1 MAKLRC
7 RLCGGKL
14 VNNRCTFCGL
24 DNSCYDRDRTYQKT
38 FSDQR
43 RVERNAERGTP
54 AQPVQQPVQPQPVQK
69 QPVQKQPVRQ
79 GSVRPAMPA
88 KTASDPRSVY
98 RKTGAPA
105 PKKSG
110 WIAWITILIIILCA
124 FISFLSSGGF
134 TLPDS
139 FGSITSDGTYSDPSG
154 ESIDWDPYTG
164 VTRDIPADGETY
176 ETVLG
181 TGAYKTGIHLPEGV
195 YEIESYNP
203 NSKFHLSMRLN
214 YPNGFDKKMAKSDGR
229 DLGKL
234 GGDIMIHGRS
244 GTVGCF
250 PVGDIAIEEIFTICR
265 LAPARRIPEKGT
277 AAEGVVKEGG
287 QNASQGGFYPRKV
300 AVAAWRGSV
309 YRGREICNVVVN
321 PVQYD
326 AAANKARAYSK
337 ITYKVRFVPKAGAR
351 AMAGAPAT
359 KPVILPAD
367 NMLGNITM
375 NGASA
380 KAGDMAVK
388 ATGVAAGDDTRDY
401 LIISVDKYAEAVD
414 RFAEWKELLG
424 FRVHKVLKGSWNS
437 DAVKA
442 EVEKAYA
449 ENPALYYLLIVGDH
463 DDVPGQYMEHHAD
476 DGDFSVHYTDLYYGC
491 MDGEGDIRRAIN
503 SGVFYV
509 LHRDHGLVD
518 CWENPYFSVKHVDML
533 QNGDLLPVVFCVN
546 CDNGAFQADCLA
558 ERFLRKQ
565 GGGAVAVIAASDIS
579 YSGYNDALACG
590 LFDAIWPE
598 PGLRP
603 KFPGV
608 NSLGGETPAPT
619 YELGQI
625 LDQAQVRVSETF
637 GSPDPSVSSNEKN
650 DSFCRIVT
658 KEIYHCF
665 GDPSMQICTEM
676 PAPFSG
682 VSVTRGNGCVTVG
695 NGGETAR
702 ITFVNRRTGEVVS
715 HIAPSAVYTTADFED
730 VDVCVS
736 GHNRIPYID
745 AGKLTGIES
754 VQTDK
759 AAADGDEPMYDLSG
773 IRLYKEPQK
782 GIYIKG
788 HKKTVAGER

>member
-1 MAKLRC
+1 MVVATCAEAYARTEVSYKGGVDAPQRTVQRTDDGITVAYTFAGNAPSACNDGDGGCVWRIDGFGLRDAP
-7 RLCGGKL
+7 GGYA
-14 VNNRCTFCGL
+14 TPF
-24 DNSCYDRDRTYQKT
+24 
-38 FSDQR
+38 
-43 RVERNAERGTP
+43 RV
-54 AQPVQQPVQPQPVQK
+54 
-69 QPVQKQPVRQ
+69 
-79 GSVRPAMPA
+79 
-88 KTASDPRSVY
+88 D
-98 RKTGAPA
+98 
-105 PKKSG
+105 
-110 WIAWITILIIILCA
+110 A
-124 FISFLSSGGF
+124 FA
-134 TLPDS
+134 
-139 FGSITSDGTYSDPSG
+139 
-154 ESIDWDPYTG
+154 
-164 VTRDIPADGETY
+164 V
-176 ETVLG
+176 
-181 TGAYKTGIHLPEGV
+181 PEGCTAV
-195 YEIESYNP
+195 V
-203 NSKFHLSMRLN
+203 K
-214 YPNGFDKKMAKSDGR
+214 
-229 DLGKL
+229 
-234 GGDIMIHGRS
+234 
-244 GTVGCF
+244 TVDSAF
-250 PVGDIAIEEIFTICR
+250 VDYDCR

-326 AAANKARAYSK
+326 AAANKARAYSR
-337 ITYKVRFVPKAGAR
+337 ITYRVRFVPKAGVR
-351 AMAGAPAT
+351 ATAGAPAT

-388 ATGVAAGDDTRDY
+388 ATGVAASDDTRDY
-401 LIISVDKYAEAVD
+401 LIISIDKYAEAVD

-491 MDGEGDIRRAIN
+491 MDGEGDETPDIYRGRLSVSSPEEAATVVDKIIGYEKRPPTDAGFYERGVNCADYLDNDNGVADDYEDRRYVQTAEEIRAYMLGQGKDVERVYSTNYEITPKYWNRNYFSFGEPIPEDMLKPAFAWDGNEGDIRAAIN
-503 SGVFYV
+503 GGVFYV

>member
-1 MAKLRC
+1 MVVATCAEAYARTEVSHKGGVDAPQRTLQRTDDGITVAYTFAGNAPSACNDGDGGCVWRIDGFGLRDAP
-7 RLCGGKL
+7 GGYATPFR
-14 VNNRCTFCGL
+14 VDAFAVPEGCTA
-24 DNSCYDRDRTYQKT
+24 
-38 FSDQR
+38 
-43 RVERNAERGTP
+43 V
-54 AQPVQQPVQPQPVQK
+54 V
-69 QPVQKQPVRQ
+69 
-79 GSVRPAMPA
+79 
-88 KTASDPRSVY
+88 
-98 RKTGAPA
+98 
-105 PKKSG
+105 
-110 WIAWITILIIILCA
+110 
-124 FISFLSSGGF
+124 
-134 TLPDS
+134 
-139 FGSITSDGTYSDPSG
+139 
-154 ESIDWDPYTG
+154 
-164 VTRDIPADGETY
+164 
-176 ETVLG
+176 ETVDS
-181 TGAYKTGIHLPEGV
+181 AFVDY
-195 YEIESYNP
+195 
-203 NSKFHLSMRLN
+203 
-214 YPNGFDKKMAKSDGR
+214 D
-229 DLGKL
+229 
-234 GGDIMIHGRS
+234 
-244 GTVGCF
+244 
-250 PVGDIAIEEIFTICR
+250 CR

-277 AAEGVVKEGG
+277 AAEGVVKESG

-449 ENPALYYLLIVGDH
+449 ENPALYYMLIVGDH

-491 MDGEGDIRRAIN
+491 MDGEGDETPDIYRGRLSVSSPEEAATVVDKIIGYEKTPPTDAGFYERGVNCADYLDNDNGVADDYEDRRYVQTAEEIRAYMLGQGKDVERVYSTNYEITPKYWNRNYFSFGEPIPEDMLKPAFAWDGNEGDIRRAIN
-503 SGVFYV
+503 SGMFYV

-637 GSPDPSVSSNEKN
+637 GSSDPSVSSNEKN

-665 GDPSMQICTEM
+665 GDPSMQIRTEM

>member
-1 MAKLRC
+1 MVVATCAEAYARTEVSHKGGVDAPQRTVQHTDDGITVAYMFTGNAPSACNAGDGGCVWRIEGFGLRDAP
-7 RLCGGKL
+7 GGYATPFR
-14 VNNRCTFCGL
+14 VDAFAVPEGCTA
-24 DNSCYDRDRTYQKT
+24 
-38 FSDQR
+38 
-43 RVERNAERGTP
+43 V
-54 AQPVQQPVQPQPVQK
+54 V
-69 QPVQKQPVRQ
+69 
-79 GSVRPAMPA
+79 
-88 KTASDPRSVY
+88 
-98 RKTGAPA
+98 
-105 PKKSG
+105 
-110 WIAWITILIIILCA
+110 
-124 FISFLSSGGF
+124 
-134 TLPDS
+134 
-139 FGSITSDGTYSDPSG
+139 
-154 ESIDWDPYTG
+154 
-164 VTRDIPADGETY
+164 
-176 ETVLG
+176 ETVDS
-181 TGAYKTGIHLPEGV
+181 AFVDY
-195 YEIESYNP
+195 
-203 NSKFHLSMRLN
+203 
-214 YPNGFDKKMAKSDGR
+214 D
-229 DLGKL
+229 
-234 GGDIMIHGRS
+234 
-244 GTVGCF
+244 
-250 PVGDIAIEEIFTICR
+250 CR

-463 DDVPGQYMEHHAD
+463 DDVPGQYVEHHAD

-491 MDGEGDIRRAIN
+491 MDGEGDETPDIYRGRLSVSSPEEAATVVDKIIGYEKTPPTDAGFYERGVNCADYLDNDNGVADDYEDRRYVQTAEEIRAYMLGQGKDVERVYSTNYEITPKYWNRNYFSFGEPIPEDMLKPAFAWDGNEGDIRRAIN

-665 GDPSMQICTEM
+665 GDPSMQIRTEM

>member
-1 MAKLRC
+1 MVVATCAEAYARTEVSHKGGVDAPQRTLQRTDDGITVAYAFAGNAPSACNDGDGGCVWRIDGFGLRDAP
-7 RLCGGKL
+7 GGYATPFR
-14 VNNRCTFCGL
+14 VDAFAVPEGCTA
-24 DNSCYDRDRTYQKT
+24 
-38 FSDQR
+38 
-43 RVERNAERGTP
+43 V
-54 AQPVQQPVQPQPVQK
+54 V
-69 QPVQKQPVRQ
+69 
-79 GSVRPAMPA
+79 
-88 KTASDPRSVY
+88 
-98 RKTGAPA
+98 
-105 PKKSG
+105 
-110 WIAWITILIIILCA
+110 
-124 FISFLSSGGF
+124 
-134 TLPDS
+134 
-139 FGSITSDGTYSDPSG
+139 
-154 ESIDWDPYTG
+154 
-164 VTRDIPADGETY
+164 
-176 ETVLG
+176 ETVDS
-181 TGAYKTGIHLPEGV
+181 AFVDY
-195 YEIESYNP
+195 
-203 NSKFHLSMRLN
+203 
-214 YPNGFDKKMAKSDGR
+214 D
-229 DLGKL
+229 
-234 GGDIMIHGRS
+234 
-244 GTVGCF
+244 
-250 PVGDIAIEEIFTICR
+250 CR

-300 AVAAWRGSV
+300 AVSAWRGSV

-491 MDGEGDIRRAIN
+491 MDGEGDETPDIYRGRLSVSSPEEAATVVDKIIGYEKRPPTDAGFYERGVNCADYLDNDNGVADDYEDRRYVQTAEEIRAYMLGQGKDVERVYSTNYEITPKYWNRNYFSFGEPIPEDMLKPAFAWDGNEGDIRRAIN

>member
-1 MAKLRC
+1 MVVATCAEAYARTEVSRKGGVDAPQRTVQRTDDGITVAYMFTGNAPSACNAGDGGCVWRIEGFGLRDAP
-7 RLCGGKL
+7 GGYATPFR
-14 VNNRCTFCGL
+14 VDAFAVPEGCTA
-24 DNSCYDRDRTYQKT
+24 
-38 FSDQR
+38 
-43 RVERNAERGTP
+43 V
-54 AQPVQQPVQPQPVQK
+54 V
-69 QPVQKQPVRQ
+69 
-79 GSVRPAMPA
+79 
-88 KTASDPRSVY
+88 
-98 RKTGAPA
+98 
-105 PKKSG
+105 
-110 WIAWITILIIILCA
+110 
-124 FISFLSSGGF
+124 
-134 TLPDS
+134 
-139 FGSITSDGTYSDPSG
+139 
-154 ESIDWDPYTG
+154 
-164 VTRDIPADGETY
+164 
-176 ETVLG
+176 ETVDS
-181 TGAYKTGIHLPEGV
+181 AFVDY
-195 YEIESYNP
+195 
-203 NSKFHLSMRLN
+203 
-214 YPNGFDKKMAKSDGR
+214 D
-229 DLGKL
+229 
-234 GGDIMIHGRS
+234 
-244 GTVGCF
+244 
-250 PVGDIAIEEIFTICR
+250 CR

-491 MDGEGDIRRAIN
+491 MDGECDETPDIYRGRLSVSSPEEAATVVDKIIGYEKRPPTDAGFYERGVNCADYLDNDNGVADDYEDRRYVQTAEEIRAYMLGQGKDVERVYSTNYEITPKYWNRNYFSFGEPIPEDMLKPAFAWDGNEGDIRRAIN

-759 AAADGDEPMYDLSG
+759 AAADGDGPMYDLSG

>member
-1 MAKLRC
+1 MVVATCAEAYARTEVSHKGGVDAPQRTLQRTDDGITVAYMFTGNAPSACNVGDGGCVWRIEGFGLRDAP
-7 RLCGGKL
+7 GGYATPFR
-14 VNNRCTFCGL
+14 VDAFAVPEGCTA
-24 DNSCYDRDRTYQKT
+24 
-38 FSDQR
+38 
-43 RVERNAERGTP
+43 V
-54 AQPVQQPVQPQPVQK
+54 V
-69 QPVQKQPVRQ
+69 
-79 GSVRPAMPA
+79 
-88 KTASDPRSVY
+88 
-98 RKTGAPA
+98 
-105 PKKSG
+105 
-110 WIAWITILIIILCA
+110 
-124 FISFLSSGGF
+124 
-134 TLPDS
+134 
-139 FGSITSDGTYSDPSG
+139 
-154 ESIDWDPYTG
+154 
-164 VTRDIPADGETY
+164 
-176 ETVLG
+176 ETVDS
-181 TGAYKTGIHLPEGV
+181 AFVDY
-195 YEIESYNP
+195 
-203 NSKFHLSMRLN
+203 
-214 YPNGFDKKMAKSDGR
+214 D
-229 DLGKL
+229 
-234 GGDIMIHGRS
+234 
-244 GTVGCF
+244 
-250 PVGDIAIEEIFTICR
+250 CR

-380 KAGDMAVK
+380 KTNDMAVK
-388 ATGVAAGDDTRDY
+388 AAGAAAGDDTRDY

-414 RFAEWKELLG
+414 RFAAWKELLG

-437 DAVKA
+437 DDVKA

-449 ENPALYYLLIVGDH
+449 ENPALYYMLIVGDH

-491 MDGEGDIRRAIN
+491 MDGECDETPDIYRGRLSVSSPEEAATVVDKIIGYEKTPPTDAGFYERGVNCADYLDNDNGVADDYEDRRYVQTAEEIRAYMLGQGKDVERVYSTNYEITPKYWNRNYFSFGEPIPEDMLKLAFAWDGNEGDIRRAIN

>member
-1 MAKLRC
+1 MVVTTCAEAYARIEVSHKGGVDAPQRTLQRTDDGITVAYTFAGNAPSACNDGDGGCVWRIDGFGLRDAP
-7 RLCGGKL
+7 GGYATPFR
-14 VNNRCTFCGL
+14 VDAFAVPEGCT
-24 DNSCYDRDRTYQKT
+24 T
-38 FSDQR
+38 
-43 RVERNAERGTP
+43 V
-54 AQPVQQPVQPQPVQK
+54 V
-69 QPVQKQPVRQ
+69 
-79 GSVRPAMPA
+79 
-88 KTASDPRSVY
+88 
-98 RKTGAPA
+98 
-105 PKKSG
+105 
-110 WIAWITILIIILCA
+110 
-124 FISFLSSGGF
+124 
-134 TLPDS
+134 
-139 FGSITSDGTYSDPSG
+139 
-154 ESIDWDPYTG
+154 
-164 VTRDIPADGETY
+164 
-176 ETVLG
+176 ETVDS
-181 TGAYKTGIHLPEGV
+181 AFVDY
-195 YEIESYNP
+195 
-203 NSKFHLSMRLN
+203 
-214 YPNGFDKKMAKSDGR
+214 D
-229 DLGKL
+229 
-234 GGDIMIHGRS
+234 
-244 GTVGCF
+244 
-250 PVGDIAIEEIFTICR
+250 CR

-277 AAEGVVKEGG
+277 AAEGVVKESG
-287 QNASQGGFYPRKV
+287 QNASQGGFFPRNV

-414 RFAEWKELLG
+414 RFAAWKELLG

-491 MDGEGDIRRAIN
+491 MDGEDDETPDIYRGRLSVSSPEEAATVVDKIIAYEKTPPTDAGFYERGVNCADYLDNDNGVADDYEDRRYVQTAEEIRAYMLGQGKDVERVYSTNYEITPKYWNRNYFSFGEPIPEDMLKPAFAWDGNEGDIRRAIN

>member
-1 MAKLRC
+1 MVVTTCAEAYARIEVSHKGGVDAPQRTLQRTDDGITVAYTFAGNAPSACNDGDGGCVWRIDGFGLRDAP
-7 RLCGGKL
+7 GGYATPFR
-14 VNNRCTFCGL
+14 VDAFAVPEGCT
-24 DNSCYDRDRTYQKT
+24 T
-38 FSDQR
+38 
-43 RVERNAERGTP
+43 V
-54 AQPVQQPVQPQPVQK
+54 V
-69 QPVQKQPVRQ
+69 
-79 GSVRPAMPA
+79 
-88 KTASDPRSVY
+88 
-98 RKTGAPA
+98 
-105 PKKSG
+105 
-110 WIAWITILIIILCA
+110 
-124 FISFLSSGGF
+124 
-134 TLPDS
+134 
-139 FGSITSDGTYSDPSG
+139 
-154 ESIDWDPYTG
+154 
-164 VTRDIPADGETY
+164 
-176 ETVLG
+176 ETVDS
-181 TGAYKTGIHLPEGV
+181 AFVDY
-195 YEIESYNP
+195 
-203 NSKFHLSMRLN
+203 
-214 YPNGFDKKMAKSDGR
+214 D
-229 DLGKL
+229 
-234 GGDIMIHGRS
+234 
-244 GTVGCF
+244 
-250 PVGDIAIEEIFTICR
+250 CR

-277 AAEGVVKEGG
+277 AAEGVVKESG
-287 QNASQGGFYPRKV
+287 QNASQGGFFPRNV

-414 RFAEWKELLG
+414 RFAAWKELLG

-491 MDGEGDIRRAIN
+491 MDGEDDETPDIYRGRLSVSSPEEAATVVDKIIGYEKTPPTDAGFYERGVNCADYLDNDNGVADDYEDRRYVQTAEEIRAYMLGQGKDVERVYSTNYEITPKYWNRNYFSFGEPIPEDMLKPAFAWDGNEGDIRRAIN

>member
-1 MAKLRC
+1 MVVATCAEAYARTEVSHKGGVDAPQRTVQRTDDGITVAYMFTGNVPSACNAGDGGCVWRIEGFGLRDAP
-7 RLCGGKL
+7 GGYATPFR
-14 VNNRCTFCGL
+14 VDAFAVPEGCTA
-24 DNSCYDRDRTYQKT
+24 
-38 FSDQR
+38 
-43 RVERNAERGTP
+43 V
-54 AQPVQQPVQPQPVQK
+54 V
-69 QPVQKQPVRQ
+69 
-79 GSVRPAMPA
+79 
-88 KTASDPRSVY
+88 
-98 RKTGAPA
+98 
-105 PKKSG
+105 
-110 WIAWITILIIILCA
+110 
-124 FISFLSSGGF
+124 
-134 TLPDS
+134 
-139 FGSITSDGTYSDPSG
+139 
-154 ESIDWDPYTG
+154 
-164 VTRDIPADGETY
+164 
-176 ETVLG
+176 ETVDS
-181 TGAYKTGIHLPEGV
+181 AFVDY
-195 YEIESYNP
+195 
-203 NSKFHLSMRLN
+203 
-214 YPNGFDKKMAKSDGR
+214 D
-229 DLGKL
+229 
-234 GGDIMIHGRS
+234 
-244 GTVGCF
+244 
-250 PVGDIAIEEIFTICR
+250 CR

-351 AMAGAPAT
+351 AMAGAPAA

-367 NMLGNITM
+367 NMLGNITV

-380 KAGDMAVK
+380 KTNDMAVK
-388 ATGVAAGDDTRDY
+388 AAGAAAGDDTRDY

-414 RFAEWKELLG
+414 RFAAWKELLG

-437 DAVKA
+437 DDVKA

-449 ENPALYYLLIVGDH
+449 ENPALYYMLIVGDH

-491 MDGEGDIRRAIN
+491 MDGEGDETPDIYRGRLSVSSPEEAATVVDKIIGYEKTPPTDAGFYERGVNCADYLDNDNGVADDYEDRRYVQTAEEIRAYMLGQGKDVERVYSTNYEITPKYWNRNYFSFGEPIPEDMLKPAFAWDGNEGDIRRAIN

>member
-1 MAKLRC
+1 MVVATCAEAYARTEVSHKGGVDAPQRTLQRTDDGITVAYTFAGNAPSACNDGDGGCVWRIEGFGLRDAP
-7 RLCGGKL
+7 GGYATPFR
-14 VNNRCTFCGL
+14 VDAFAVPEGCTA
-24 DNSCYDRDRTYQKT
+24 
-38 FSDQR
+38 
-43 RVERNAERGTP
+43 V
-54 AQPVQQPVQPQPVQK
+54 V
-69 QPVQKQPVRQ
+69 
-79 GSVRPAMPA
+79 
-88 KTASDPRSVY
+88 
-98 RKTGAPA
+98 
-105 PKKSG
+105 
-110 WIAWITILIIILCA
+110 
-124 FISFLSSGGF
+124 
-134 TLPDS
+134 
-139 FGSITSDGTYSDPSG
+139 
-154 ESIDWDPYTG
+154 
-164 VTRDIPADGETY
+164 
-176 ETVLG
+176 ETVDS
-181 TGAYKTGIHLPEGV
+181 AFVDY
-195 YEIESYNP
+195 
-203 NSKFHLSMRLN
+203 
-214 YPNGFDKKMAKSDGR
+214 D
-229 DLGKL
+229 
-234 GGDIMIHGRS
+234 
-244 GTVGCF
+244 
-250 PVGDIAIEEIFTICR
+250 CR

-326 AAANKARAYSK
+326 ATANKARAYSK

-388 ATGVAAGDDTRDY
+388 ATGAAAGDDTRDY

-491 MDGEGDIRRAIN
+491 MDGECDETPDIYRGRLSVSSPEEAATVVDKIIGYEKRPPTDAGFYERGVNCADYLDNDNGVADDYEDRRYVQTAEEIRAYMLGQGKDVERVYSTNYEITPKYWNRNYFSFGEPIPEDMLKPAFAWDGNEGDIRRAIN

>member
-1 MAKLRC
+1 MVVATCAEAYARTEVSHKGGVDAPQRTLQRTDDGITVAYTFAGNAPSACNVGDGGCVWRIEGFGLRDAP
-7 RLCGGKL
+7 GGYATPFR
-14 VNNRCTFCGL
+14 VDAFAVPEGCTA
-24 DNSCYDRDRTYQKT
+24 
-38 FSDQR
+38 
-43 RVERNAERGTP
+43 V
-54 AQPVQQPVQPQPVQK
+54 V
-69 QPVQKQPVRQ
+69 
-79 GSVRPAMPA
+79 
-88 KTASDPRSVY
+88 
-98 RKTGAPA
+98 
-105 PKKSG
+105 
-110 WIAWITILIIILCA
+110 
-124 FISFLSSGGF
+124 
-134 TLPDS
+134 
-139 FGSITSDGTYSDPSG
+139 
-154 ESIDWDPYTG
+154 
-164 VTRDIPADGETY
+164 
-176 ETVLG
+176 ETVDS
-181 TGAYKTGIHLPEGV
+181 AFVDY
-195 YEIESYNP
+195 
-203 NSKFHLSMRLN
+203 
-214 YPNGFDKKMAKSDGR
+214 D
-229 DLGKL
+229 
-234 GGDIMIHGRS
+234 
-244 GTVGCF
+244 
-250 PVGDIAIEEIFTICR
+250 CR

-287 QNASQGGFYPRKV
+287 QNASQGGFYPRN
-300 AVAAWRGSV
+300 VAAAAGRVDV

-326 AAANKARAYSK
+326 AAANKARAYTR

-351 AMAGAPAT
+351 TAAGAPAA
-359 KPVILPAD
+359 KPVVLPGD

-491 MDGEGDIRRAIN
+491 MDGEGDETPDIYRGRLSVSSPEEAATVVDKIIGYEKRPPTDAGFYERGVNCADYLDNDNGVADDYEDRRYVQTAEEIRAYMLGQGKDVERVYSTNYEITPKYWNRNYFSFGEPITEDMLKPAFAWDGNEGDIRAAIN
-503 SGVFYV
+503 GGVFYV

-665 GDPSMQICTEM
+665 GDPSMQIRTEM

-759 AAADGDEPMYDLSG
+759 AAADGDGPMYDLSG

>member
-1 MAKLRC
+1 MVVATCAEAYARTEVSHKGGVDAPQRTVQRTDDGITVAYMFTGNVPSACNVGDGGCVWRIEGFGLRDAP
-7 RLCGGKL
+7 GGYATPFR
-14 VNNRCTFCGL
+14 VDAFAVPEGCTA
-24 DNSCYDRDRTYQKT
+24 
-38 FSDQR
+38 
-43 RVERNAERGTP
+43 V
-54 AQPVQQPVQPQPVQK
+54 V
-69 QPVQKQPVRQ
+69 
-79 GSVRPAMPA
+79 
-88 KTASDPRSVY
+88 
-98 RKTGAPA
+98 
-105 PKKSG
+105 
-110 WIAWITILIIILCA
+110 
-124 FISFLSSGGF
+124 
-134 TLPDS
+134 
-139 FGSITSDGTYSDPSG
+139 
-154 ESIDWDPYTG
+154 
-164 VTRDIPADGETY
+164 
-176 ETVLG
+176 ETVDS
-181 TGAYKTGIHLPEGV
+181 AFVDY
-195 YEIESYNP
+195 
-203 NSKFHLSMRLN
+203 
-214 YPNGFDKKMAKSDGR
+214 D
-229 DLGKL
+229 
-234 GGDIMIHGRS
+234 
-244 GTVGCF
+244 
-250 PVGDIAIEEIFTICR
+250 CR

-424 FRVHKVLKGSWNS
+424 FRVHKVLKDGWNS

-491 MDGEGDIRRAIN
+491 MDGEGDETPDIYRGRLSVSSPEEAATVVDKIIGYEKTPPTTDAGFYERGVNCADYLDNDNGVADDYEDRRYVQTAEEIRAYMLGQGKDVERVYSTNYEITPKYWNRNYFSFGEPIPEDMLKPAFAWDGNEGDIRRAIN

-715 HIAPSAVYTTADFED
+715 HVAPSAVYTTADFED

>member
-1 MAKLRC
+1 MVVATCAEAYARTEVSHKGGVDAPQRTLQRTDDGITVAYTFAGNAPSACNDGDGGCVWRIDGFGLRDAP
-7 RLCGGKL
+7 GGYATPFR
-14 VNNRCTFCGL
+14 VDAFAVPEGCTA
-24 DNSCYDRDRTYQKT
+24 
-38 FSDQR
+38 
-43 RVERNAERGTP
+43 V
-54 AQPVQQPVQPQPVQK
+54 V
-69 QPVQKQPVRQ
+69 
-79 GSVRPAMPA
+79 
-88 KTASDPRSVY
+88 
-98 RKTGAPA
+98 
-105 PKKSG
+105 
-110 WIAWITILIIILCA
+110 
-124 FISFLSSGGF
+124 
-134 TLPDS
+134 
-139 FGSITSDGTYSDPSG
+139 
-154 ESIDWDPYTG
+154 
-164 VTRDIPADGETY
+164 
-176 ETVLG
+176 ETVDS
-181 TGAYKTGIHLPEGV
+181 AFVDY
-195 YEIESYNP
+195 
-203 NSKFHLSMRLN
+203 
-214 YPNGFDKKMAKSDGR
+214 D
-229 DLGKL
+229 
-234 GGDIMIHGRS
+234 
-244 GTVGCF
+244 
-250 PVGDIAIEEIFTICR
+250 CR

-491 MDGEGDIRRAIN
+491 MDGECDETPDIYRGRLSVSSPEEAATVVDKIIGYEKRPPTDAGFYERGVNCADYLDNDNGVADDYEDRRYVQTAEEIRAYMLGQGKDVERVYSTNYEITPKYWNRNYFSFGEPIPEDMLKPAFAWDGNEGDIRRAIN

-603 KFPGV
+603 KFPVV

-759 AAADGDEPMYDLSG
+759 AAADGDGPMYDLSG

>member
-1 MAKLRC
+1 MLALAAWAGAYARTEVSHKGGVDAPQRTVQRTDDGITVAYMFTGNVPSACNDGDGGCVWRIDGFGLRDAP
-7 RLCGGKL
+7 GGYATPFR
-14 VNNRCTFCGL
+14 VDAFAVPEGCTA
-24 DNSCYDRDRTYQKT
+24 
-38 FSDQR
+38 
-43 RVERNAERGTP
+43 V
-54 AQPVQQPVQPQPVQK
+54 V
-69 QPVQKQPVRQ
+69 
-79 GSVRPAMPA
+79 
-88 KTASDPRSVY
+88 
-98 RKTGAPA
+98 
-105 PKKSG
+105 
-110 WIAWITILIIILCA
+110 
-124 FISFLSSGGF
+124 
-134 TLPDS
+134 
-139 FGSITSDGTYSDPSG
+139 
-154 ESIDWDPYTG
+154 
-164 VTRDIPADGETY
+164 
-176 ETVLG
+176 ETVDS
-181 TGAYKTGIHLPEGV
+181 AFVDY
-195 YEIESYNP
+195 
-203 NSKFHLSMRLN
+203 
-214 YPNGFDKKMAKSDGR
+214 D
-229 DLGKL
+229 
-234 GGDIMIHGRS
+234 
-244 GTVGCF
+244 
-250 PVGDIAIEEIFTICR
+250 CR

-491 MDGEGDIRRAIN
+491 MDGECDETPDIYRGRLSVSSPEEAATVVDKIIGYEKRPPTDAGFYERGVNCADYLDNDNGVADDYEDRRYVQTAEEIRAYMLGQGKDVERVYSTNYEITPKYWNRNYFSFGEPIPEDMLKPAFAWDGNEGDIRRAIN

>member
-1 MAKLRC
+1 MVVATCAEAYARTEVSHKGGVDAPQRTLQRTDDGITVAYTFAGNAPSACNDGDGGCVWRIEGFGLRDAP
-7 RLCGGKL
+7 GGYATPFR
-14 VNNRCTFCGL
+14 VDAFAVPEGCTA
-24 DNSCYDRDRTYQKT
+24 
-38 FSDQR
+38 
-43 RVERNAERGTP
+43 V
-54 AQPVQQPVQPQPVQK
+54 V
-69 QPVQKQPVRQ
+69 
-79 GSVRPAMPA
+79 
-88 KTASDPRSVY
+88 
-98 RKTGAPA
+98 
-105 PKKSG
+105 
-110 WIAWITILIIILCA
+110 
-124 FISFLSSGGF
+124 
-134 TLPDS
+134 
-139 FGSITSDGTYSDPSG
+139 
-154 ESIDWDPYTG
+154 
-164 VTRDIPADGETY
+164 
-176 ETVLG
+176 ETVDS
-181 TGAYKTGIHLPEGV
+181 AFVDY
-195 YEIESYNP
+195 
-203 NSKFHLSMRLN
+203 
-214 YPNGFDKKMAKSDGR
+214 D
-229 DLGKL
+229 
-234 GGDIMIHGRS
+234 
-244 GTVGCF
+244 
-250 PVGDIAIEEIFTICR
+250 CR

-388 ATGVAAGDDTRDY
+388 ATGAAAGDDTRDY

-491 MDGEGDIRRAIN
+491 MDGEGDETPDIYRGRLSVSSPEEAATVVDKIIGYEKRPPTDAGFYERGVNCADYLDNDNGVADDYEDRRYVQTAEEIRAYMLGQGKDVERVYSTNYEITPKYWNRNYFSFGEPIPEDMLKPAFAWDGNEGDIRRAIN

-665 GDPSMQICTEM
+665 GDPSLQIRTEM

-759 AAADGDEPMYDLSG
+759 AAADGDGPMYDLSG

>member
-1 MAKLRC
+1 MVVATCAEAYARIEVSHKGGVDAPQRTVQRTDDGITVAYTFAGNAPSACNDGDGGCVWRIDGFGLRDAP
-7 RLCGGKL
+7 GGYATPFR
-14 VNNRCTFCGL
+14 VDAFAVPEGCTA
-24 DNSCYDRDRTYQKT
+24 
-38 FSDQR
+38 
-43 RVERNAERGTP
+43 V
-54 AQPVQQPVQPQPVQK
+54 V
-69 QPVQKQPVRQ
+69 
-79 GSVRPAMPA
+79 
-88 KTASDPRSVY
+88 
-98 RKTGAPA
+98 
-105 PKKSG
+105 
-110 WIAWITILIIILCA
+110 
-124 FISFLSSGGF
+124 
-134 TLPDS
+134 
-139 FGSITSDGTYSDPSG
+139 
-154 ESIDWDPYTG
+154 
-164 VTRDIPADGETY
+164 
-176 ETVLG
+176 ETVDS
-181 TGAYKTGIHLPEGV
+181 AFVDY
-195 YEIESYNP
+195 
-203 NSKFHLSMRLN
+203 
-214 YPNGFDKKMAKSDGR
+214 D
-229 DLGKL
+229 
-234 GGDIMIHGRS
+234 
-244 GTVGCF
+244 
-250 PVGDIAIEEIFTICR
+250 CR

-300 AVAAWRGSV
+300 AAAAGRVDV

-351 AMAGAPAT
+351 ATAGAPAT

-491 MDGEGDIRRAIN
+491 MDGECDETPDIYRGRLSVSSPEEAATVVDKIIGYEKRPPTDAGFYERGVNCADYLDNDNGVADDYEDRRYVQTAEEIRAYMLGQGKDVERVYSTNYEITPKYWNRNYFSFGEPIPEDMLKPAFAWDGNEGDIRRAIN

-665 GDPSMQICTEM
+665 GDPSMQIRTEM

>member
-1 MAKLRC
+1 MVVATCAEAYARTEVSHKGGVDAPQRTVQRTDDGITVAYMFTGNIPSACNAGDGGCVWRIEGFGLRDAP
-7 RLCGGKL
+7 GGYA
-14 VNNRCTFCGL
+14 TPF
-24 DNSCYDRDRTYQKT
+24 
-38 FSDQR
+38 
-43 RVERNAERGTP
+43 RVDAFAVPEG
-54 AQPVQQPVQPQPVQK
+54 
-69 QPVQKQPVRQ
+69 
-79 GSVRPAMPA
+79 
-88 KTASDPRSVY
+88 
-98 RKTGAPA
+98 
-105 PKKSG
+105 
-110 WIAWITILIIILCA
+110 CA
-124 FISFLSSGGF
+124 A
-134 TLPDS
+134 
-139 FGSITSDGTYSDPSG
+139 
-154 ESIDWDPYTG
+154 
-164 VTRDIPADGETY
+164 VV
-176 ETVLG
+176 ETVDS
-181 TGAYKTGIHLPEGV
+181 AFVDY
-195 YEIESYNP
+195 
-203 NSKFHLSMRLN
+203 
-214 YPNGFDKKMAKSDGR
+214 D
-229 DLGKL
+229 
-234 GGDIMIHGRS
+234 
-244 GTVGCF
+244 
-250 PVGDIAIEEIFTICR
+250 CR

-351 AMAGAPAT
+351 TAAGAPAA
-359 KPVILPAD
+359 KPVVLPGD
-367 NMLGNITM
+367 NMLGNTTM

-491 MDGEGDIRRAIN
+491 MDGECDETPDIYRGRLSVSSPEEAATVVDKIIGYEKRPPTDAGFYERGVNCADYLDNDNGVADDYEDRRYVQTAEEIRAYMLGQGKDVERVYSTNYEITPKYWNRNYFSFGEPIPEDMLKPAFAWDGNEGDIRRAIN

-558 ERFLRKQ
+558 ESFLRKQ

>member
-1 MAKLRC
+1 MVVATCAEAYARTEVSHKGGVDAPQRTLQRTDDGITVAYTFAGNAPSACNDGDGGCVWRIDGFGLRDAP
-7 RLCGGKL
+7 GGYATPFR
-14 VNNRCTFCGL
+14 VDAFAVPEGCTA
-24 DNSCYDRDRTYQKT
+24 
-38 FSDQR
+38 
-43 RVERNAERGTP
+43 V
-54 AQPVQQPVQPQPVQK
+54 V
-69 QPVQKQPVRQ
+69 
-79 GSVRPAMPA
+79 
-88 KTASDPRSVY
+88 
-98 RKTGAPA
+98 
-105 PKKSG
+105 
-110 WIAWITILIIILCA
+110 
-124 FISFLSSGGF
+124 
-134 TLPDS
+134 
-139 FGSITSDGTYSDPSG
+139 
-154 ESIDWDPYTG
+154 
-164 VTRDIPADGETY
+164 
-176 ETVLG
+176 ETVDS
-181 TGAYKTGIHLPEGV
+181 AFVDY
-195 YEIESYNP
+195 
-203 NSKFHLSMRLN
+203 
-214 YPNGFDKKMAKSDGR
+214 D
-229 DLGKL
+229 
-234 GGDIMIHGRS
+234 
-244 GTVGCF
+244 
-250 PVGDIAIEEIFTICR
+250 CR

-491 MDGEGDIRRAIN
+491 MDGEGDETPDIYRGRLSVSSPEEAATVVDKIIGYEKTPPTDAGFYERGVNCADYLDNDNGVADDYEDRRYVQTAEEIRAYMLGQGKDVERVYSTNYEITPKYWNRNYFSFGEPIPEDMLKPAFAWDGNEGDIRRAIN

-759 AAADGDEPMYDLSG
+759 AAADGDGPMYDLSG

>member
-1 MAKLRC
+1 MLVVAAWAGAYARPEMPQDGGVEAPQRTVQRTDDGITVAYTFTGNGPSACNARDGGCVWRIEGFGLRDAP
-7 RLCGGKL
+7 GGYATPFR
-14 VNNRCTFCGL
+14 VDAFAVPEGCT
-24 DNSCYDRDRTYQKT
+24 T
-38 FSDQR
+38 
-43 RVERNAERGTP
+43 V
-54 AQPVQQPVQPQPVQK
+54 V
-69 QPVQKQPVRQ
+69 
-79 GSVRPAMPA
+79 
-88 KTASDPRSVY
+88 
-98 RKTGAPA
+98 
-105 PKKSG
+105 
-110 WIAWITILIIILCA
+110 
-124 FISFLSSGGF
+124 
-134 TLPDS
+134 
-139 FGSITSDGTYSDPSG
+139 
-154 ESIDWDPYTG
+154 
-164 VTRDIPADGETY
+164 
-176 ETVLG
+176 ETVDS
-181 TGAYKTGIHLPEGV
+181 AFVDY
-195 YEIESYNP
+195 
-203 NSKFHLSMRLN
+203 
-214 YPNGFDKKMAKSDGR
+214 D
-229 DLGKL
+229 
-234 GGDIMIHGRS
+234 
-244 GTVGCF
+244 
-250 PVGDIAIEEIFTICR
+250 CR

-287 QNASQGGFYPRKV
+287 QNASQGGFFPRN
-300 AVAAWRGSV
+300 VAAAAGRVDV
-309 YRGREICNVVVN
+309 YRGQEICNIVVN

-326 AAANKARAYSK
+326 AAANKARAYTR

-351 AMAGAPAT
+351 TAAGAPAA
-359 KPVILPAD
+359 KPVVLPGD

-414 RFAEWKELLG
+414 RFAAWKELLG

-491 MDGEGDIRRAIN
+491 MDGECDETPDIYRGRLSVSSPEEAATVVDKIIGYEKTPPTDAGFYERGVNCADYLDNDNGVADDYEDRRYVQTAEEIRAYMLGQGKDVERVYSTNYEITPKYWNRNYFSFGEPIPEDMLKPAFAWDGNEGDIRRAIN

-759 AAADGDEPMYDLSG
+759 AAADGDGPMYDLSG

>member
-1 MAKLRC
+1 MLVVAAWAGAYARPEMPQDGGVEAPQRTVQRTDDGITVAYTFTGNGPSACNARDGGCVWRIEGFGLRDAP
-7 RLCGGKL
+7 GGYATPFR
-14 VNNRCTFCGL
+14 VDAFAVPEGCT
-24 DNSCYDRDRTYQKT
+24 T
-38 FSDQR
+38 
-43 RVERNAERGTP
+43 V
-54 AQPVQQPVQPQPVQK
+54 V
-69 QPVQKQPVRQ
+69 
-79 GSVRPAMPA
+79 
-88 KTASDPRSVY
+88 
-98 RKTGAPA
+98 
-105 PKKSG
+105 
-110 WIAWITILIIILCA
+110 
-124 FISFLSSGGF
+124 
-134 TLPDS
+134 
-139 FGSITSDGTYSDPSG
+139 
-154 ESIDWDPYTG
+154 
-164 VTRDIPADGETY
+164 
-176 ETVLG
+176 ETVDS
-181 TGAYKTGIHLPEGV
+181 AFVDY
-195 YEIESYNP
+195 
-203 NSKFHLSMRLN
+203 
-214 YPNGFDKKMAKSDGR
+214 D
-229 DLGKL
+229 
-234 GGDIMIHGRS
+234 
-244 GTVGCF
+244 
-250 PVGDIAIEEIFTICR
+250 CR

-277 AAEGVVKEGG
+277 AAEGVVKESG
-287 QNASQGGFYPRKV
+287 QNASQGGFFPRN
-300 AVAAWRGSV
+300 VAAAAGRVDV
-309 YRGREICNVVVN
+309 YRGQEICNIVVN

-326 AAANKARAYSK
+326 AAANKARAYTR

-388 ATGVAAGDDTRDY
+388 ATGVAAGDDTRGY

-414 RFAEWKELLG
+414 RFAAWKEMLG

-491 MDGEGDIRRAIN
+491 MDGEGDETPDIYRGRLSVSSPEEAATVVDKIIGYEKTPPTDAGFYERGVNCADYLDNDNGVADDYEDRRYVQTAEEIRAYMLGQGKDVERVYSTNYEITPKYWNRNYFSFGEPIPEDMLKPAFAWDGNEGDIRAAIN
-503 SGVFYV
+503 GGVFYV

-558 ERFLRKQ
+558 ERFLGKQ

-665 GDPSMQICTEM
+665 GDPSMQIRTEM

-759 AAADGDEPMYDLSG
+759 AAADGDGPMYDLSG

>member
-1 MAKLRC
+1 MVVATCAEAYARTEVSHKRGVDAPQRIVQHEDNGITVAYTFTGNVPSACNAGDGGCVWRIEGFGLRDAP
-7 RLCGGKL
+7 GGYA
-14 VNNRCTFCGL
+14 TPF
-24 DNSCYDRDRTYQKT
+24 
-38 FSDQR
+38 
-43 RVERNAERGTP
+43 RV
-54 AQPVQQPVQPQPVQK
+54 
-69 QPVQKQPVRQ
+69 
-79 GSVRPAMPA
+79 
-88 KTASDPRSVY
+88 D
-98 RKTGAPA
+98 
-105 PKKSG
+105 
-110 WIAWITILIIILCA
+110 A
-124 FISFLSSGGF
+124 FA
-134 TLPDS
+134 
-139 FGSITSDGTYSDPSG
+139 
-154 ESIDWDPYTG
+154 
-164 VTRDIPADGETY
+164 V
-176 ETVLG
+176 
-181 TGAYKTGIHLPEGV
+181 PEGC
-195 YEIESYNP
+195 
-203 NSKFHLSMRLN
+203 
-214 YPNGFDKKMAKSDGR
+214 MAVVEVVDSAFADY
-229 DLGKL
+229 
-234 GGDIMIHGRS
+234 
-244 GTVGCF
+244 GCL
-250 PVGDIAIEEIFTICR
+250 
-265 LAPARRIPEKGT
+265 LAPARRIPEKGV
-277 AAEGVVKEGG
+277 APEGVVRQDGKL
-287 QNASQGGFYPRKV
+287 AAHGGFMPRRV
-300 AVAAWRGSV
+300 VAAARREAV
-309 YRGREICNVVVN
+309 YRGQAICNVVVN

-326 AAANKARAYSK
+326 AAARTARAYTR
-337 ITYKVRFVPKAGAR
+337 ITYRVRFVPKAGAR
-351 AMAGAPAT
+351 AAGDVPAT

-380 KAGDMAVK
+380 KDGDMTVK
-388 ATGVAAGDDTRDY
+388 VTGVVAGDDSRDY

-491 MDGEGDIRRAIN
+491 MDGEGDETPDIYRGRLSVSSPEEAATVVDKIIGYEKTPPTDAGFYERGVNCADYLDNDNGVADDYEDRRYVQTAEEIRAYMLGQGKDVERVYSTNYEITPKYWNRNYFSFGEPIPEDMLKPAFAWDGNEGDIRRAIN

-590 LFDAIWPE
+590 LFDAIWPV

-665 GDPSMQICTEM
+665 GDPSMQIRTEM

>member
-1 MAKLRC
+1 MVVATCAEAYARTEVSHKGGVDAPQRTLQRTDDGITVAYMFTGNVPSACNAGDGGCVWRIEGFGLRDAP
-7 RLCGGKL
+7 GGYATPFR
-14 VNNRCTFCGL
+14 VDAFAVPEGCTA
-24 DNSCYDRDRTYQKT
+24 
-38 FSDQR
+38 
-43 RVERNAERGTP
+43 V
-54 AQPVQQPVQPQPVQK
+54 V
-69 QPVQKQPVRQ
+69 
-79 GSVRPAMPA
+79 
-88 KTASDPRSVY
+88 
-98 RKTGAPA
+98 
-105 PKKSG
+105 
-110 WIAWITILIIILCA
+110 
-124 FISFLSSGGF
+124 
-134 TLPDS
+134 
-139 FGSITSDGTYSDPSG
+139 
-154 ESIDWDPYTG
+154 
-164 VTRDIPADGETY
+164 
-176 ETVLG
+176 ETVDS
-181 TGAYKTGIHLPEGV
+181 AFVDY
-195 YEIESYNP
+195 
-203 NSKFHLSMRLN
+203 
-214 YPNGFDKKMAKSDGR
+214 D
-229 DLGKL
+229 
-234 GGDIMIHGRS
+234 
-244 GTVGCF
+244 
-250 PVGDIAIEEIFTICR
+250 CR

-287 QNASQGGFYPRKV
+287 QNASQGGFFPRN
-300 AVAAWRGSV
+300 VAAAAGRVDV

-326 AAANKARAYSK
+326 AAANKARAYTK
-337 ITYKVRFVPKAGAR
+337 ITYRVRFVPKSGAR

-491 MDGEGDIRRAIN
+491 MDGECDETPDIYRGRLSVSSPEEAATVVDKIIGYEKTPPTDAGFYERGVNCADYLDNDNGVADDYEDRRYVQTAEEIRAYMLGQGKDVERVYSTNYEITPKYWNRNYFSFGEPIPEDMLKPAFAWDGNEGDIRRAIN

>member
-1 MAKLRC
+1 MVVATCAEAYARTEVSHKGGVDAPQRTLQRTDDGITVAYTFAGNAPSACNDGDGGCVWRIDGFGLRDAP
-7 RLCGGKL
+7 GGYATPFR
-14 VNNRCTFCGL
+14 VDAFAVPEGCTA
-24 DNSCYDRDRTYQKT
+24 
-38 FSDQR
+38 
-43 RVERNAERGTP
+43 V
-54 AQPVQQPVQPQPVQK
+54 V
-69 QPVQKQPVRQ
+69 
-79 GSVRPAMPA
+79 
-88 KTASDPRSVY
+88 
-98 RKTGAPA
+98 
-105 PKKSG
+105 
-110 WIAWITILIIILCA
+110 
-124 FISFLSSGGF
+124 
-134 TLPDS
+134 
-139 FGSITSDGTYSDPSG
+139 
-154 ESIDWDPYTG
+154 
-164 VTRDIPADGETY
+164 
-176 ETVLG
+176 ETVDS
-181 TGAYKTGIHLPEGV
+181 AFVDY
-195 YEIESYNP
+195 
-203 NSKFHLSMRLN
+203 
-214 YPNGFDKKMAKSDGR
+214 D
-229 DLGKL
+229 
-234 GGDIMIHGRS
+234 
-244 GTVGCF
+244 
-250 PVGDIAIEEIFTICR
+250 CR

-367 NMLGNITM
+367 NMLGNTTL

-401 LIISVDKYAEAVD
+401 LIISVDKYVEAVD

-491 MDGEGDIRRAIN
+491 MDGECDETPDIYRGRLSVSSPEEAATVVDKIIGYEKRPPTDAGFYERGVNCADYLDNDNGVADDYEDRRYVQTAEEIRAYMLGQGKDVERVYSTNYEITPKYWNRNYFSFGEPIPEDMLKPAFAWDGNEGDIRAAIN
-503 SGVFYV
+503 GGVFYV

>member
-1 MAKLRC
+1 MVVATCAEAYARTEVSHKGGVDAPQRTVQRTDDGITVAYMFTGNVPSACNAGDGGCVWRIEGFGLRDAP
-7 RLCGGKL
+7 GGYATPFR
-14 VNNRCTFCGL
+14 VDAFAVPEGCTA
-24 DNSCYDRDRTYQKT
+24 
-38 FSDQR
+38 
-43 RVERNAERGTP
+43 V
-54 AQPVQQPVQPQPVQK
+54 V
-69 QPVQKQPVRQ
+69 
-79 GSVRPAMPA
+79 
-88 KTASDPRSVY
+88 
-98 RKTGAPA
+98 
-105 PKKSG
+105 
-110 WIAWITILIIILCA
+110 
-124 FISFLSSGGF
+124 
-134 TLPDS
+134 
-139 FGSITSDGTYSDPSG
+139 
-154 ESIDWDPYTG
+154 
-164 VTRDIPADGETY
+164 
-176 ETVLG
+176 ETVDS
-181 TGAYKTGIHLPEGV
+181 AFVDY
-195 YEIESYNP
+195 
-203 NSKFHLSMRLN
+203 
-214 YPNGFDKKMAKSDGR
+214 D
-229 DLGKL
+229 
-234 GGDIMIHGRS
+234 
-244 GTVGCF
+244 
-250 PVGDIAIEEIFTICR
+250 CR

-380 KAGDMAVK
+380 KTNDMAVK
-388 ATGVAAGDDTRDY
+388 AAGAAAGDDTRDY

-491 MDGEGDIRRAIN
+491 MDGECDETPDIYCGRLSVSSPEEAATVVDKIIGYEKRPPTDAGFYERGVNCADYLDNDNGVADDYEDRRYVQTAEEIRAYMLGQGKDVERVYSTNYEITPKYWNRNYFSFGEPIPEDMLKPAFAWDGNEGDIRRAIN

-665 GDPSMQICTEM
+665 GDPSLQIRTEM

-773 IRLYKEPQK
+773 IRLYKELQK

>member
-1 MAKLRC
+1 MVVATCAEAYARTEVSHKGGVDAPQRTVQRTDDGITVAYTFTGNGPSACNAGDGGYVWRIEGFGLRDAP
-7 RLCGGKL
+7 GGYATPFR
-14 VNNRCTFCGL
+14 VDAFAVPEGCTA
-24 DNSCYDRDRTYQKT
+24 
-38 FSDQR
+38 
-43 RVERNAERGTP
+43 V
-54 AQPVQQPVQPQPVQK
+54 V
-69 QPVQKQPVRQ
+69 
-79 GSVRPAMPA
+79 
-88 KTASDPRSVY
+88 
-98 RKTGAPA
+98 
-105 PKKSG
+105 
-110 WIAWITILIIILCA
+110 
-124 FISFLSSGGF
+124 
-134 TLPDS
+134 
-139 FGSITSDGTYSDPSG
+139 
-154 ESIDWDPYTG
+154 
-164 VTRDIPADGETY
+164 
-176 ETVLG
+176 ETVDS
-181 TGAYKTGIHLPEGV
+181 AFVDY
-195 YEIESYNP
+195 
-203 NSKFHLSMRLN
+203 
-214 YPNGFDKKMAKSDGR
+214 D
-229 DLGKL
+229 
-234 GGDIMIHGRS
+234 
-244 GTVGCF
+244 
-250 PVGDIAIEEIFTICR
+250 CR

-414 RFAEWKELLG
+414 RFAAWKELLG

-491 MDGEGDIRRAIN
+491 MDGEGDETPDIYRGRLSVSSPEEAATVVDKIIGYEKRPPTDAGFYERGVNCADYLDNDNGVADDYEDRRYVQTAEEIRAYMLGQGKDVERVYSTNYEITPKYWNRNYFSFGEPIPEDMLKPAFAWDGNEGDIRRAIN

-665 GDPSMQICTEM
+665 GDPSLQIRTEM

-759 AAADGDEPMYDLSG
+759 AAADGDGPMYDLSG

>member
-1 MAKLRC
+1 MVVATCAEAYARTEVSHKGGVDAPQRTLQRTDDGITVAYTFAGNAPSACNARDGGCVWRIDGFGLRDAP
-7 RLCGGKL
+7 GGYATPFR
-14 VNNRCTFCGL
+14 VDAFAVPEGCTA
-24 DNSCYDRDRTYQKT
+24 
-38 FSDQR
+38 
-43 RVERNAERGTP
+43 V
-54 AQPVQQPVQPQPVQK
+54 V
-69 QPVQKQPVRQ
+69 
-79 GSVRPAMPA
+79 
-88 KTASDPRSVY
+88 
-98 RKTGAPA
+98 
-105 PKKSG
+105 
-110 WIAWITILIIILCA
+110 
-124 FISFLSSGGF
+124 
-134 TLPDS
+134 
-139 FGSITSDGTYSDPSG
+139 
-154 ESIDWDPYTG
+154 
-164 VTRDIPADGETY
+164 
-176 ETVLG
+176 ETVDS
-181 TGAYKTGIHLPEGV
+181 AFVDY
-195 YEIESYNP
+195 
-203 NSKFHLSMRLN
+203 
-214 YPNGFDKKMAKSDGR
+214 D
-229 DLGKL
+229 
-234 GGDIMIHGRS
+234 
-244 GTVGCF
+244 
-250 PVGDIAIEEIFTICR
+250 CR

-367 NMLGNITM
+367 NMLGNTTL

-388 ATGVAAGDDTRDY
+388 ATGAAAGDDTRDY

-491 MDGEGDIRRAIN
+491 MDGEGDETPDIYRGRLSVSSPEEAATVVDKIIGYEKTPPTDAGFYERGVNCADYLDNDNGVADDYEDRRYVQTAEEIRAYMLGQGKDVERVYSTNYEITPKYWNRNYFSFGEPIPEDMLKPAFAWDGNEGDIRRAIN

-665 GDPSMQICTEM
+665 GDPSLQIRTEM

-759 AAADGDEPMYDLSG
+759 AAADGDGPMYDLSG

>member
-1 MAKLRC
+1 MVVATCAEAYARTEVSHKGDVDAPQRTLQRTDDGITVAYTFAGNAPSACNDGDGGCVWRIDGFGLRDAP
-7 RLCGGKL
+7 GGYATPFR
-14 VNNRCTFCGL
+14 VDAFAVPEGCTA
-24 DNSCYDRDRTYQKT
+24 
-38 FSDQR
+38 
-43 RVERNAERGTP
+43 V
-54 AQPVQQPVQPQPVQK
+54 V
-69 QPVQKQPVRQ
+69 
-79 GSVRPAMPA
+79 
-88 KTASDPRSVY
+88 
-98 RKTGAPA
+98 
-105 PKKSG
+105 
-110 WIAWITILIIILCA
+110 
-124 FISFLSSGGF
+124 
-134 TLPDS
+134 
-139 FGSITSDGTYSDPSG
+139 
-154 ESIDWDPYTG
+154 
-164 VTRDIPADGETY
+164 
-176 ETVLG
+176 ETVDS
-181 TGAYKTGIHLPEGV
+181 AFVDY
-195 YEIESYNP
+195 
-203 NSKFHLSMRLN
+203 
-214 YPNGFDKKMAKSDGR
+214 D
-229 DLGKL
+229 
-234 GGDIMIHGRS
+234 
-244 GTVGCF
+244 
-250 PVGDIAIEEIFTICR
+250 CR

-351 AMAGAPAT
+351 AMAGAPAA

-414 RFAEWKELLG
+414 RLAEWKELLG

-491 MDGEGDIRRAIN
+491 MDGEGDETPDIYRGRLSVSSPEEAATVVDKIIGYEKRPPTDAGFYERGVNCADYLDNDNGVADDYEDRRYVQTAEEIRAYMLGQGKDVERVYSTNYEITPKYWNRNYFSFGEPIPEDMLKPAFAWDGNEGDIRRAIN

-565 GGGAVAVIAASDIS
+565 SGGAVAVIAASDIS

-695 NGGETAR
+695 NGGETVR

-759 AAADGDEPMYDLSG
+759 AAADGDGPMYDLSG

>member
-1 MAKLRC
+1 MLVVAAWAGAYARPEMPQDGGVEAPQRTVQRTDDGITVAYTFTGNGPSACNAGDGGCVWRIEGFGLRDAP
-7 RLCGGKL
+7 GGYATPFR
-14 VNNRCTFCGL
+14 VDAFAVPEGCTA
-24 DNSCYDRDRTYQKT
+24 
-38 FSDQR
+38 
-43 RVERNAERGTP
+43 V
-54 AQPVQQPVQPQPVQK
+54 V
-69 QPVQKQPVRQ
+69 
-79 GSVRPAMPA
+79 
-88 KTASDPRSVY
+88 
-98 RKTGAPA
+98 
-105 PKKSG
+105 
-110 WIAWITILIIILCA
+110 
-124 FISFLSSGGF
+124 
-134 TLPDS
+134 
-139 FGSITSDGTYSDPSG
+139 
-154 ESIDWDPYTG
+154 
-164 VTRDIPADGETY
+164 
-176 ETVLG
+176 ETVDS
-181 TGAYKTGIHLPEGV
+181 AFVDY
-195 YEIESYNP
+195 
-203 NSKFHLSMRLN
+203 
-214 YPNGFDKKMAKSDGR
+214 D
-229 DLGKL
+229 
-234 GGDIMIHGRS
+234 
-244 GTVGCF
+244 
-250 PVGDIAIEEIFTICR
+250 CR

-367 NMLGNITM
+367 NMLGNITV

-380 KAGDMAVK
+380 KTNDMAVK
-388 ATGVAAGDDTRDY
+388 AAGAAAGDDTRDY

-414 RFAEWKELLG
+414 RFAAWKELLG

-437 DAVKA
+437 DDVKA

-449 ENPALYYLLIVGDH
+449 ENPALYYMLIVGDH

-491 MDGEGDIRRAIN
+491 MDGEGDETPDIYRGRLSVSSPEEAATVVDKIIGYEKTPPTDAGFYERGVNCADYLDNDNGVADDYEDRRYVQTAEEIRAYMLGQGKDVERVYSTNYEITPKYWNRNYFSFGEPIPEDMLKPAFAWDGNEGDIRRAIN

-788 HKKTVAGER
+788 HKKTVADER

>member
-1 MAKLRC
+1 MLVVAAWAGAYARPEMPQDGGVDAPQRTLQRTDDGITVAYTFAGNAPSACNDGDGGCVWRIDGFGLRDAP
-7 RLCGGKL
+7 GGYATPFR
-14 VNNRCTFCGL
+14 VDAFAVPEGCTA
-24 DNSCYDRDRTYQKT
+24 
-38 FSDQR
+38 
-43 RVERNAERGTP
+43 V
-54 AQPVQQPVQPQPVQK
+54 V
-69 QPVQKQPVRQ
+69 
-79 GSVRPAMPA
+79 
-88 KTASDPRSVY
+88 
-98 RKTGAPA
+98 
-105 PKKSG
+105 
-110 WIAWITILIIILCA
+110 
-124 FISFLSSGGF
+124 
-134 TLPDS
+134 
-139 FGSITSDGTYSDPSG
+139 
-154 ESIDWDPYTG
+154 
-164 VTRDIPADGETY
+164 
-176 ETVLG
+176 ETVDS
-181 TGAYKTGIHLPEGV
+181 AFVDY
-195 YEIESYNP
+195 
-203 NSKFHLSMRLN
+203 
-214 YPNGFDKKMAKSDGR
+214 D
-229 DLGKL
+229 
-234 GGDIMIHGRS
+234 
-244 GTVGCF
+244 
-250 PVGDIAIEEIFTICR
+250 CR

-287 QNASQGGFYPRKV
+287 QNASQGGFFPRN
-300 AVAAWRGSV
+300 VAAAAGRVDV

-491 MDGEGDIRRAIN
+491 MDGEGDETPDIYRGRLSVSSPEEAATVVDKIIGYEKRPPTDAGFYERGVNCADYLDNDNGVADDYEDRRYVQTAEEIRAYMLGQGKDVERVYSTNYEITPKYWNRNYFSFGEPIPEDMLKPAFAWDGNEGDIRRAIN

-518 CWENPYFSVKHVDML
+518 CWESPYFSVKHVDML

>member
-1 MAKLRC
+1 MVVATCAEAYARTEVSHKGGVDAPQRTLQRTDDGITVAYTFAGNAPSACNDGDGGCVWRIDGFGLRDAP
-7 RLCGGKL
+7 GGYATPFR
-14 VNNRCTFCGL
+14 VDAFAVPEGCTA
-24 DNSCYDRDRTYQKT
+24 
-38 FSDQR
+38 
-43 RVERNAERGTP
+43 V
-54 AQPVQQPVQPQPVQK
+54 V
-69 QPVQKQPVRQ
+69 
-79 GSVRPAMPA
+79 
-88 KTASDPRSVY
+88 
-98 RKTGAPA
+98 
-105 PKKSG
+105 
-110 WIAWITILIIILCA
+110 
-124 FISFLSSGGF
+124 
-134 TLPDS
+134 
-139 FGSITSDGTYSDPSG
+139 
-154 ESIDWDPYTG
+154 
-164 VTRDIPADGETY
+164 
-176 ETVLG
+176 ETVDS
-181 TGAYKTGIHLPEGV
+181 AFVDY
-195 YEIESYNP
+195 
-203 NSKFHLSMRLN
+203 
-214 YPNGFDKKMAKSDGR
+214 D
-229 DLGKL
+229 
-234 GGDIMIHGRS
+234 
-244 GTVGCF
+244 
-250 PVGDIAIEEIFTICR
+250 CR

-287 QNASQGGFYPRKV
+287 QNASQGGFYPRN
-300 AVAAWRGSV
+300 VAAAAGRVDV

-491 MDGEGDIRRAIN
+491 MDGEGDETPDIYRGRLSVSSPEEAATVVDKIIGYEKRPPTDAGFYERGVNCADYLDNDNGVADDYEDRRYVQTAEEIRAYMLGQGKDVERVYSTNYEITPKYWNRNYFSFGEPIPEDMLKPAFAWDGNEGDIRAAIN
-503 SGVFYV
+503 GGVFYV

>member
-1 MAKLRC
+1 MVVATCAEAYARTEVSHKGGVDAPQRTLQRTDDGITVAYTFAGNAPSACNDGDGGCVWRIDGFGLRDAP
-7 RLCGGKL
+7 GGYATPFR
-14 VNNRCTFCGL
+14 VDAFAVPEGCTA
-24 DNSCYDRDRTYQKT
+24 
-38 FSDQR
+38 
-43 RVERNAERGTP
+43 V
-54 AQPVQQPVQPQPVQK
+54 V
-69 QPVQKQPVRQ
+69 
-79 GSVRPAMPA
+79 
-88 KTASDPRSVY
+88 
-98 RKTGAPA
+98 
-105 PKKSG
+105 
-110 WIAWITILIIILCA
+110 
-124 FISFLSSGGF
+124 
-134 TLPDS
+134 
-139 FGSITSDGTYSDPSG
+139 
-154 ESIDWDPYTG
+154 
-164 VTRDIPADGETY
+164 
-176 ETVLG
+176 ETVDS
-181 TGAYKTGIHLPEGV
+181 AFVDY
-195 YEIESYNP
+195 
-203 NSKFHLSMRLN
+203 
-214 YPNGFDKKMAKSDGR
+214 D
-229 DLGKL
+229 
-234 GGDIMIHGRS
+234 
-244 GTVGCF
+244 
-250 PVGDIAIEEIFTICR
+250 CR

-300 AVAAWRGSV
+300 AVAAERGDI

-337 ITYKVRFVPKAGAR
+337 ITYRVRFVPKAGAR

-491 MDGEGDIRRAIN
+491 MDGECDETPDIYRGRLSVSSPEEAATVVDKIIGYEKRPPTDAGFYERGVNCADYLDNDNGVADDYEDRRYVQTAEEIRAYMLGQGKDVERVYSTNYEITPKYWNRNYFSFGEPIPEDMLKPAFAWDGNEGDIRRAIN

-665 GDPSMQICTEM
+665 GDPSLQIRTEM

>member
-1 MAKLRC
+1 MVVATCAEAYARTEVSHKGGVDAPQRTVQRTDDGITVAYMFTGNVPSACNAGDGGCVWRIEGFGLRDAP
-7 RLCGGKL
+7 GGYATPFR
-14 VNNRCTFCGL
+14 VDAFAVPEGCTA
-24 DNSCYDRDRTYQKT
+24 
-38 FSDQR
+38 
-43 RVERNAERGTP
+43 V
-54 AQPVQQPVQPQPVQK
+54 V
-69 QPVQKQPVRQ
+69 
-79 GSVRPAMPA
+79 
-88 KTASDPRSVY
+88 
-98 RKTGAPA
+98 
-105 PKKSG
+105 
-110 WIAWITILIIILCA
+110 
-124 FISFLSSGGF
+124 
-134 TLPDS
+134 
-139 FGSITSDGTYSDPSG
+139 
-154 ESIDWDPYTG
+154 
-164 VTRDIPADGETY
+164 
-176 ETVLG
+176 ETVDS
-181 TGAYKTGIHLPEGV
+181 AFVDY
-195 YEIESYNP
+195 
-203 NSKFHLSMRLN
+203 
-214 YPNGFDKKMAKSDGR
+214 D
-229 DLGKL
+229 
-234 GGDIMIHGRS
+234 
-244 GTVGCF
+244 
-250 PVGDIAIEEIFTICR
+250 CR

-388 ATGVAAGDDTRDY
+388 VTGVAAGDDTRDY

-437 DAVKA
+437 DAVKV

-491 MDGEGDIRRAIN
+491 MDGECDETPDIYRGRLSVSSPEEAATVVDKIIGYEKRPPTDAGFYERGVNCADYLDNDNGVADDYEDRRYVQTAEEIRAYMLGQGKDVERVYSTNYEITPKYWNRNYFSFGEPIPEDMLKPAFAWDGNEGDIRRAIN

-625 LDQAQVRVSETF
+625 LDQAQARVSETF

-759 AAADGDEPMYDLSG
+759 AAADVDEPMYDLSG

>member
-1 MAKLRC
+1 MVVATCAEAYARTEVSHKRGVDAPQRIVQHEDNGITVAYTFTGNVPSACNAKDGGCVWRIEGFGLRDAP
-7 RLCGGKL
+7 GGYATPFR
-14 VNNRCTFCGL
+14 VDAFAVPEGCTA
-24 DNSCYDRDRTYQKT
+24 
-38 FSDQR
+38 
-43 RVERNAERGTP
+43 V
-54 AQPVQQPVQPQPVQK
+54 V
-69 QPVQKQPVRQ
+69 
-79 GSVRPAMPA
+79 
-88 KTASDPRSVY
+88 
-98 RKTGAPA
+98 
-105 PKKSG
+105 
-110 WIAWITILIIILCA
+110 
-124 FISFLSSGGF
+124 
-134 TLPDS
+134 
-139 FGSITSDGTYSDPSG
+139 
-154 ESIDWDPYTG
+154 
-164 VTRDIPADGETY
+164 
-176 ETVLG
+176 ETVDS
-181 TGAYKTGIHLPEGV
+181 AFVDY
-195 YEIESYNP
+195 
-203 NSKFHLSMRLN
+203 
-214 YPNGFDKKMAKSDGR
+214 D
-229 DLGKL
+229 
-234 GGDIMIHGRS
+234 
-244 GTVGCF
+244 
-250 PVGDIAIEEIFTICR
+250 CR

-380 KAGDMAVK
+380 KDGDMAVK

-491 MDGEGDIRRAIN
+491 MDGECDETPDIYRGRLSVSSPEEAATVVDKIIGYEKTPPTDAGFYERGVNCADYLDNDNGVADDYEDRRYVQTAEEIRAYMLGQGKDVERVYSTNYEITPKYWNRNYFSFGEPIPEDMLKPAFAWDGNEGDIRRAIN

-603 KFPGV
+603 RFPGV
-608 NSLGGETPAPT
+608 NSLGSETPAPT

-625 LDQAQVRVSETF
+625 LDQAQMRVSETF

-650 DSFCRIVT
+650 DTFCRVIT

-665 GDPSMQICTEM
+665 GDPSMQIRTEA
-676 PAPFSG
+676 PAPFG
-682 VSVTRGNGCVTVG
+682 NVSVTRGNGCVTVG

-736 GHNRIPYID
+736 GHNRIPFID

>member
-1 MAKLRC
+1 MVVATCAEAYARTEVSHKGGVDAPQRTLQRTDDGITVAYTFAGNAPSACNDGDGGCVWRIDGFGLRDAP
-7 RLCGGKL
+7 GGYATPFR
-14 VNNRCTFCGL
+14 VDAFAVPEGCTA
-24 DNSCYDRDRTYQKT
+24 
-38 FSDQR
+38 
-43 RVERNAERGTP
+43 V
-54 AQPVQQPVQPQPVQK
+54 V
-69 QPVQKQPVRQ
+69 
-79 GSVRPAMPA
+79 
-88 KTASDPRSVY
+88 
-98 RKTGAPA
+98 
-105 PKKSG
+105 
-110 WIAWITILIIILCA
+110 
-124 FISFLSSGGF
+124 
-134 TLPDS
+134 
-139 FGSITSDGTYSDPSG
+139 
-154 ESIDWDPYTG
+154 
-164 VTRDIPADGETY
+164 
-176 ETVLG
+176 ETVDS
-181 TGAYKTGIHLPEGV
+181 AFVDY
-195 YEIESYNP
+195 
-203 NSKFHLSMRLN
+203 
-214 YPNGFDKKMAKSDGR
+214 D
-229 DLGKL
+229 
-234 GGDIMIHGRS
+234 
-244 GTVGCF
+244 
-250 PVGDIAIEEIFTICR
+250 CR

-351 AMAGAPAT
+351 AMAGVPAT

-491 MDGEGDIRRAIN
+491 MDGECDETPDIYRGRLSVSSPEEAATVVDKIIGYEKRPPTDAGFYERGVNCADYLDNDNGVADDYEDRRYVQTAEEIRAYMLEQGKDVERVYSTNYEITPKYWNRNYFSFGEPIPEDMLKPAFAWDGNEGDIRRAIN

-759 AAADGDEPMYDLSG
+759 AAADGDGPMYDLSG

>member
-1 MAKLRC
+1 MVVATCAEAYARTEVSHKGGVDAPQRTLQRTDDGITVAYMFTGNVPSACNAGDGGCVWRIDGFGLRDAP
-7 RLCGGKL
+7 GGYATPFR
-14 VNNRCTFCGL
+14 VDAFAVPEGCTA
-24 DNSCYDRDRTYQKT
+24 
-38 FSDQR
+38 
-43 RVERNAERGTP
+43 V
-54 AQPVQQPVQPQPVQK
+54 V
-69 QPVQKQPVRQ
+69 
-79 GSVRPAMPA
+79 
-88 KTASDPRSVY
+88 
-98 RKTGAPA
+98 
-105 PKKSG
+105 
-110 WIAWITILIIILCA
+110 
-124 FISFLSSGGF
+124 
-134 TLPDS
+134 
-139 FGSITSDGTYSDPSG
+139 
-154 ESIDWDPYTG
+154 
-164 VTRDIPADGETY
+164 
-176 ETVLG
+176 ETVDS
-181 TGAYKTGIHLPEGV
+181 AFVDY
-195 YEIESYNP
+195 
-203 NSKFHLSMRLN
+203 
-214 YPNGFDKKMAKSDGR
+214 D
-229 DLGKL
+229 
-234 GGDIMIHGRS
+234 
-244 GTVGCF
+244 
-250 PVGDIAIEEIFTICR
+250 CR

-491 MDGEGDIRRAIN
+491 MDGECDETPDIYRGRLSVSSPEEAATVVDKIIGYEKRPPTDAGFYERGVNCADYLDNDNGVADDYEDRRYVQTAEEIRAYMLGQGKDVERVYSTNYEITPKYWNRNYFSFGEPIPEDMLKPAFAWDGNEGDIRRAIN

>member
-1 MAKLRC
+1 MVVATCAEAYARTEVSHKGGVDAPQRTVQRTDDGITVAYMFTGNVPSACNAGDGGCVWRIEGFGLRDAP
-7 RLCGGKL
+7 GGYATPFR
-14 VNNRCTFCGL
+14 VDAFAVPEGCTA
-24 DNSCYDRDRTYQKT
+24 
-38 FSDQR
+38 
-43 RVERNAERGTP
+43 V
-54 AQPVQQPVQPQPVQK
+54 V
-69 QPVQKQPVRQ
+69 
-79 GSVRPAMPA
+79 
-88 KTASDPRSVY
+88 
-98 RKTGAPA
+98 
-105 PKKSG
+105 
-110 WIAWITILIIILCA
+110 
-124 FISFLSSGGF
+124 
-134 TLPDS
+134 
-139 FGSITSDGTYSDPSG
+139 
-154 ESIDWDPYTG
+154 
-164 VTRDIPADGETY
+164 
-176 ETVLG
+176 ETVDS
-181 TGAYKTGIHLPEGV
+181 AFVDY
-195 YEIESYNP
+195 
-203 NSKFHLSMRLN
+203 
-214 YPNGFDKKMAKSDGR
+214 D
-229 DLGKL
+229 
-234 GGDIMIHGRS
+234 
-244 GTVGCF
+244 
-250 PVGDIAIEEIFTICR
+250 CR

-300 AVAAWRGSV
+300 AAAAGRVDV
-309 YRGREICNVVVN
+309 YRGREICNIVVN

-337 ITYKVRFVPKAGAR
+337 ITYKVRFVPKAGVRTA
-351 AMAGAPAT
+351 AGAPAA
-359 KPVILPAD
+359 KPVVLPGD

-491 MDGEGDIRRAIN
+491 MDGECDETPDIYRGRLSVSSPEEAATVVDKIIGYEKRPPTDAGFYERGVNCADYLDNDNGVADDYEDRRYVQTAEEIRAYMLGQGKDVERVYSTNYEITPKYWNRNYFSFGEPIPEDMLKPAFAWDGNEGDIRRAIN

>member
-1 MAKLRC
+1 MVVATCAEAYARTEVSHKRGVDAPQRTVQRTDDGITVAYTFTGNGPSACNARDGDCVWRIEGFGLRDAP
-7 RLCGGKL
+7 GGYA
-14 VNNRCTFCGL
+14 TPF
-24 DNSCYDRDRTYQKT
+24 
-38 FSDQR
+38 
-43 RVERNAERGTP
+43 RV
-54 AQPVQQPVQPQPVQK
+54 
-69 QPVQKQPVRQ
+69 
-79 GSVRPAMPA
+79 
-88 KTASDPRSVY
+88 D
-98 RKTGAPA
+98 
-105 PKKSG
+105 
-110 WIAWITILIIILCA
+110 A
-124 FISFLSSGGF
+124 FA
-134 TLPDS
+134 
-139 FGSITSDGTYSDPSG
+139 
-154 ESIDWDPYTG
+154 
-164 VTRDIPADGETY
+164 V
-176 ETVLG
+176 
-181 TGAYKTGIHLPEGV
+181 PEGC
-195 YEIESYNP
+195 
-203 NSKFHLSMRLN
+203 
-214 YPNGFDKKMAKSDGR
+214 MAVVEVVDSAFADY
-229 DLGKL
+229 
-234 GGDIMIHGRS
+234 
-244 GTVGCF
+244 GCL
-250 PVGDIAIEEIFTICR
+250 

-300 AVAAWRGSV
+300 VVAAERGDI

-380 KAGDMAVK
+380 KDGDMTVK
-388 ATGVAAGDDTRDY
+388 VTGVVAGDDSRDY

-491 MDGEGDIRRAIN
+491 MDGEGDETPDIYRGRLSVSSPEEAATVVDKIIGYEKTPPTDAGFYERGVNCADYLDNDNGVADDYEDRRYVQTAEEIRAYMLGQGKDVERVYSTNYEITPKYWNRNYFSFGEPIPEDMLKPAFAWDGNEGDIRRAIN

-590 LFDAIWPE
+590 LFDAIWPV

-665 GDPSMQICTEM
+665 GDPSMQIRTEM

>member
-1 MAKLRC
+1 MVVATCAEAYARTEVSHKGGVDAPQRTVQRTDDGITVAYMFTGNVPSACNVGDGGCVWRIEGFGLRDAP
-7 RLCGGKL
+7 GGYA
-14 VNNRCTFCGL
+14 TPF
-24 DNSCYDRDRTYQKT
+24 
-38 FSDQR
+38 
-43 RVERNAERGTP
+43 RVDAFAVPEG
-54 AQPVQQPVQPQPVQK
+54 
-69 QPVQKQPVRQ
+69 
-79 GSVRPAMPA
+79 
-88 KTASDPRSVY
+88 
-98 RKTGAPA
+98 
-105 PKKSG
+105 
-110 WIAWITILIIILCA
+110 CA
-124 FISFLSSGGF
+124 A
-134 TLPDS
+134 
-139 FGSITSDGTYSDPSG
+139 
-154 ESIDWDPYTG
+154 
-164 VTRDIPADGETY
+164 VV
-176 ETVLG
+176 ETVDS
-181 TGAYKTGIHLPEGV
+181 AFVDH
-195 YEIESYNP
+195 
-203 NSKFHLSMRLN
+203 
-214 YPNGFDKKMAKSDGR
+214 D
-229 DLGKL
+229 
-234 GGDIMIHGRS
+234 
-244 GTVGCF
+244 
-250 PVGDIAIEEIFTICR
+250 CR

-326 AAANKARAYSK
+326 AAANKARAYSR

-437 DAVKA
+437 DEVKA

-491 MDGEGDIRRAIN
+491 MDGEDDETPDIYRGRLSVSSPEEAATVVDKIIGYEKRPPTDAGFYERGVNCADYLDNDNGVADDYEDRRYVQTAEEIRAYMLGQGKDVERVYSTNYEITPKYWNRNYFSFGEPIPEDMLKPAFAWDGNEGDIRRAIN

-533 QNGDLLPVVFCVN
+533 QNGDLQPVVFCIN

-665 GDPSMQICTEM
+665 GDPSMQIRTEM

-788 HKKTVAGER
+788 YKKTVAGER

>member
-1 MAKLRC
+1 MVVATCAEAYARTEVSHKGGVDAPQRTLQRTDDGITVAYTFAGNGPSACNAGDGGCVWRIEGFGLRDAP
-7 RLCGGKL
+7 GGYATPFR
-14 VNNRCTFCGL
+14 VDAFAVPEGCTA
-24 DNSCYDRDRTYQKT
+24 
-38 FSDQR
+38 
-43 RVERNAERGTP
+43 V
-54 AQPVQQPVQPQPVQK
+54 V
-69 QPVQKQPVRQ
+69 
-79 GSVRPAMPA
+79 
-88 KTASDPRSVY
+88 
-98 RKTGAPA
+98 
-105 PKKSG
+105 
-110 WIAWITILIIILCA
+110 
-124 FISFLSSGGF
+124 
-134 TLPDS
+134 
-139 FGSITSDGTYSDPSG
+139 
-154 ESIDWDPYTG
+154 
-164 VTRDIPADGETY
+164 
-176 ETVLG
+176 ETVDS
-181 TGAYKTGIHLPEGV
+181 AFVDY
-195 YEIESYNP
+195 
-203 NSKFHLSMRLN
+203 
-214 YPNGFDKKMAKSDGR
+214 D
-229 DLGKL
+229 
-234 GGDIMIHGRS
+234 
-244 GTVGCF
+244 
-250 PVGDIAIEEIFTICR
+250 CR

-287 QNASQGGFYPRKV
+287 QNASQGGFFPRN
-300 AVAAWRGSV
+300 VAAAAGRVDV

-388 ATGVAAGDDTRDY
+388 ATGVAAGDDTRGY

-424 FRVHKVLKGSWNS
+424 FRVHKVLKDGWNS

-491 MDGEGDIRRAIN
+491 MDGECDETPDIYRGRLSVSSPEEAATVVDKIIGYEKRPPTDAGFYERGVNCADYLDNDNGVADDYEDRRYVQTAEEIRAYMLGQGKDVERVYSTNYEITPKYWNRNYFSFGEPIPEDMLKPAFAWDGNEGDIRRAIN

-665 GDPSMQICTEM
+665 GDPSLQIRTEM

-759 AAADGDEPMYDLSG
+759 AAADGDGPMYDLSG

>member
-1 MAKLRC
+1 MVVATCAEAYARTEVSHKGGVDAPQRTVQRTDDGITVAYTFAGNAPSACNAGDGGCVWRIEGFGLRDAP
-7 RLCGGKL
+7 GGYATPFR
-14 VNNRCTFCGL
+14 VDAFAVPEGCT
-24 DNSCYDRDRTYQKT
+24 T
-38 FSDQR
+38 
-43 RVERNAERGTP
+43 V
-54 AQPVQQPVQPQPVQK
+54 V
-69 QPVQKQPVRQ
+69 
-79 GSVRPAMPA
+79 
-88 KTASDPRSVY
+88 
-98 RKTGAPA
+98 
-105 PKKSG
+105 
-110 WIAWITILIIILCA
+110 
-124 FISFLSSGGF
+124 
-134 TLPDS
+134 
-139 FGSITSDGTYSDPSG
+139 
-154 ESIDWDPYTG
+154 
-164 VTRDIPADGETY
+164 
-176 ETVLG
+176 ETVDS
-181 TGAYKTGIHLPEGV
+181 AFVDY
-195 YEIESYNP
+195 
-203 NSKFHLSMRLN
+203 
-214 YPNGFDKKMAKSDGR
+214 D
-229 DLGKL
+229 
-234 GGDIMIHGRS
+234 
-244 GTVGCF
+244 
-250 PVGDIAIEEIFTICR
+250 CR

-287 QNASQGGFYPRKV
+287 QNASQGGFFPRN
-300 AVAAWRGSV
+300 VAAAAGRVDV

-491 MDGEGDIRRAIN
+491 MDGEGDETPDIYRGRLSVSSPEEAATVVDKIIGYEKRPPTDAGFYERGVNCADYLDNDNGVADDYEDRRYVQTAEEIRAYMLGQGKDVERVYSTNYEITPKYWNRNYFSFGEPIPEDMLKPAFAWDGNEGDIRRAIN

-759 AAADGDEPMYDLSG
+759 AATDGDGPMYDLSG